1 VLGNPVSG
9 VDPEG
14 LFFSPLTAAAGFFSG
29 LVGGLVVGIV
39 TVKTTNARGWNIF
52 KTIGVNIITGGIIG
66 AMAGAG
72 NLNLLVSMGME
83 TIGVIFSAVI
93 SMDTVAGTP
102 LKEDLIEMAK
112 KSCK

>member
-1 VLGNPVSG
+1 MLGNFGSG
-9 VDPEG
+9 IDLEG
-14 LFFSPLTAAAGFFSG
+14 KFLFSPLTAAAGFF
-29 LVGGLVVGIV
+29 GGLVVGIV

-93 SMDTVAGTP
+93 SMDIVAGTP